1 MKISVKHESSF
12 VGYEYTEVTVGRPLE
27 HLYRDCY
34 ENFGWEYEGY
44 ALSLSS
50 PLSPTMKFKRDRK
63 LHGKAELTR
72 LQRQFDA
79 CAADLAALEK
89 SKTLSA
95 ATAAYII
102 GLVGTVFMVG
112 SVFAVTSGL
121 ISLCILLVIPAFLGW
136 VLPYPVFR
144 WMQRKK
150 TAKVTPLIDAKYE
163 EIYTVC
169 EKAHD
174 LLG

>member
-1 MKISVKHESSF
+1 MVEAIKHESSF
-12 VGYEYTEVTVGRPLE
+12 VGYEYTEVTVSRPLE
-27 HLYRDCY
+27 RLYRDCY
-34 ENFGWEYEGY
+34 ENFGWEYEGH

-89 SKTLSA
+89 SKTLTA
-95 ATAAYII
+95 ATVAYII
-102 GLVGTVFMVG
+102 GLVGTAFLAG
-112 SVFAVTSGL
+112 SVFAVISGL
-121 ISLCILLVIPAFLGW
+121 ILPCILLAIPGFLGW

-144 WMQRKK
+144 WAQRKK
-150 TAKVTPLIDAKYE
+150 TAQITPLIDAKYE
-163 EIYTVC
+163 EIYTAC